1 MEKIKISSIE
11 ALEILA
17 SNGKPTLKVKV
28 FLENNL
34 TGEFKVPLGT
44 STGKKEAKE
53 LRDQDEKYF
62 FGLGVKKAIKNIEEI
77 IKPKLIGENIF
88 FQEKIDEILIELDG
102 TQNKSKLGANA
113 LIGVSGACLKAAAQA
128 KNLPL
133 WQYLSQ
139 KYDFTPKIP
148 GFLMNFVNG
157 GKHSFSPLK
166 FQEYLFIIQKEIPVL
181 ERLNLAYFV
190 FEKLKE
196 KIKEL
201 KVKAL
206 GVGDE
211 GGLVLPFED
220 EKLPLKILKEII
232 ETLPECFF
240 QISPLLGLDLAASS
254 FFEEKRYQTSIG
266 KLTSDEMLDYLL
278 EIIKEFKLFYLEDP
292 FFEEDFESFKKLNLK
307 LKEFDFSSLVVGD
320 DLTVTSPFLIEK
332 AGKEKAISGVIIK
345 PNQIGTISETIE
357 AIKIARKFDLK
368 VILSHRSGETEDD
381 FLADF
386 AVGVGADFAKL
397 GGIQRGE
404 RMVKYNRLIEIEKEL
419 NQL

>member
-11 ALEILA
+11 ASEILA

-62 FGLGVKKAIKNIEEI
+62 FGLGVKKAIRNIEEI
-77 IKPKLIGENIF
+77 IKPKLIGENVF

-102 TQNKSKLGANA
+102 TQDKSKLGANA

-139 KYDFTPKIP
+139 KYGFTPKIP

-166 FQEYLFIIQKEIPVL
+166 FQEYLFIIQKEIPSL

-190 FEKLKE
+190 FSKLKE

-211 GGLVLPFED
+211 GGLVVPFED

-232 ETLPECFF
+232 ETLPEYFS

-254 FFEEKRYQTSIG
+254 FFEKGRYQTSIG
-266 KLTSDEMLDYLL
+266 KLTSDEM
-278 EIIKEFKLFYLEDP
+278 
-292 FFEEDFESFKKLNLK
+292 
-307 LKEFDFSSLVVGD
+307 
-320 DLTVTSPFLIEK
+320 
-332 AGKEKAISGVIIK
+332 
-345 PNQIGTISETIE
+345 
-357 AIKIARKFDLK
+357 
-368 VILSHRSGETEDD
+368 
-381 FLADF
+381 
-386 AVGVGADFAKL
+386 
-397 GGIQRGE
+397 
-404 RMVKYNRLIEIEKEL
+404 
-419 NQL
+419 

>member
-1 MEKIKISSIE
+1 MEKLKISSIK
-11 ALEILA
+11 AFQILA

-62 FGLGVKKAIKNIEEI
+62 FGLGVKKAIRNVEEI
-77 IKPKLIGENIF
+77 IKPKLVGENIF
-88 FQEKIDEILIELDG
+88 FQEKIDQILIELDG
-102 TQNKSKLGANA
+102 TENKSKLGANA

-133 WQYLSQ
+133 WRYLSQ
-139 KYDFTPKIP
+139 KYGFAPKIP

-157 GKHSFSPLK
+157 GKHSLSPLK

-190 FEKLKE
+190 FSKLKE
-196 KIKEL
+196 KMKEL
-201 KVKAL
+201 KVNAL
-206 GVGDE
+206 GIGDE
-211 GGLVLPFED
+211 GGLVVPFED

-232 ETLPECFF
+232 ETLPSHFS

-254 FFEEKRYQTSIG
+254 FFEEGKYQTSIG

-278 EIIKEFKLFYLEDP
+278 EITQEFKLFYLEDP
-292 FFEEDFESFKKLNLK
+292 FFEEDFESFKKLSLK

-320 DLTVTSPFLIEK
+320 DLTVTSPSLIEK
-332 AGKEKAISGVIIK
+332 TGKEKAISGVIIK

-357 AIKIARKFDLK
+357 AIKVARKFNLK

-404 RMVKYNRLIEIEKEL
+404 RIVKYNRLIEIEKEL

>member
-11 ALEILA
+11 ASEILA

-53 LRDQDEKYF
+53 LRDQDGKYF
-62 FGLGVKKAIKNIEEI
+62 FGLGVKKAIRNIEEI
-77 IKPKLIGENIF
+77 IKPKLIGENVF

-102 TQNKSKLGANA
+102 TQDKSKLGANA

-139 KYDFTPKIP
+139 NYNFTPKIP

-166 FQEYLFIIQKEIPVL
+166 FQEYLFIIQKEIPSL

-190 FEKLKE
+190 FNKLKE

-211 GGLVLPFED
+211 GGLVVPFED

-232 ETLPECFF
+232 ETLPEYFS

-254 FFEEKRYQTSIG
+254 FFEKKRYQTSIG

-278 EIIKEFKLFYLEDP
+278 KITQKFKLFYLEDP

-307 LKEFDFSSLVVGD
+307 LKEFDFPSLVVGD
-320 DLTVTSPFLIEK
+320 DLTVTSPSLIER

-345 PNQIGTISETIE
+345 PNQIGTISETIK
-357 AIKIARKFDLK
+357 AIKVARKFNLK
-368 VILSHRSGETEDD
+368 VILSHRSGETEDE

-397 GGIQRGE
+397 GGISRGE
-404 RMVKYNRLIEIEKEL
+404 RIVKYNRLIEIEKEL

>member
-11 ALEILA
+11 AFQILA

-62 FGLGVKKAIKNIEEI
+62 FGLGVKKAIRNVEEI

-88 FQEKIDEILIELDG
+88 FQEKIDEILMELDG
-102 TQNKSKLGANA
+102 TEDKSKLGANA

-139 KYDFTPKIP
+139 KYGFTPKIP

-196 KIKEL
+196 KIKKL

-206 GVGDE
+206 GIGDE
-211 GGLVLPFED
+211 GGLVIPFED

-232 ETLPECFF
+232 ETLPSHFS

-254 FFEEKRYQTSIG
+254 FFEEGKYQTSIG

-278 EIIKEFKLFYLEDP
+278 KIIKEFKLFYLEDP

-307 LKEFDFSSLVVGD
+307 LKEFDFSALVVGD
-320 DLTVTSPFLIEK
+320 DLTVTSPSLIEK

-357 AIKIARKFDLK
+357 AIKVAQKFDLK

-386 AVGVGADFAKL
+386 AVGIGADFAKL